1 MINLIKSLENEP
13 STNKKIELLKQFK
26 DKVLLKEV
34 LFYTLNPEYNYFIKK
49 LPKMGTGQAGKDFK
63 IAWYSIKGL
72 LDALNAREITGNDA
86 IKATTDILSDLT
98 PNSQELAKRI
108 LFRDLRCNV
117 SDKIANKVFP
127 KLIPTFS
134 VQLANKYDP
143 KKKYKNDKWA
153 ASRKMDGLR
162 CVFKNG
168 KLYTRN
174 GKEVVGFEHIVE
186 ELKTLG
192 EYDLI
197 DGELYSPD
205 IPFQEIQGYV
215 MRKKN
220 VVEED
225 KKKIFFNIFVILPT
239 CGTTTCNM
247 VNAIKGIPEG
257 FKNLGVS
264 FKYLRFVDYEIIPN
278 DFDKIKALDNKF
290 VAEGYE
296 GVMLRSMD
304 VVYDWKRSDALV
316 KYKSFKEEDL
326 TIVDAIEGKGKY
338 KGMLGAF
345 VCEGKVEGH
354 KVKTEV
360 GSGFSDE
367 QREEFWKEKK
377 TIIGILAEIKYQNL
391 SDDNSSLRFPI
402 FIKFKLDR

>member
-1 MINLIKSLENEP
+1 M
-13 STNKKIELLKQFK
+13 ELLKQFK
-26 DKVLLKEV
+26 DKALLKEV
-34 LFYTLNPEYNYFIKK
+34 LFYTLNPEFNYYIKK
-49 LPKMGTGQAGKDFK
+49 LPEMQTGK
-63 IAWYSIKGL
+63 ISFENGWSIIKL
-72 LDALNAREITGNDA
+72 NLDYLNQRKYTGHEA
-86 IKATTDILSDLT
+86 IERTVFVLEQLNPEAQDI
-98 PNSQELAKRI
+98 AKRI

-117 SDKIANKVFP
+117 SDSIVNKVFP
-127 KLIPTFS
+127 KLIPEFK

-143 KKKYKNDKWA
+143 DKKYKNQMWA

-162 CVFKNG
+162 CAFVNG

-174 GKEVVGFEHIVE
+174 GKEVFGFDHIVE
-186 ELKTLG
+186 ELNTLG
-192 EYDLI
+192 TYDLI
-197 DGELYSPD
+197 DGELYSPE

-225 KKKIFFNIFVILPT
+225 KKKIFYNIFVMLD
-239 CGTTTCNM
+239 GGMTTTQKM
-247 VNAIKGIPEG
+247 IDKMELTSHWSKTWP
-257 FKNLGVS
+257 FQ
-264 FKYLRFVDYEIIPN
+264 YLRFVEYEIIPN
-278 DFDKIKALDNKF
+278 DFDKIKELNDKY

-296 GVMLRSMD
+296 GVMLRSMNQ
-304 VVYDWKRSDALV
+304 VYDWKRSDALL
-316 KYKSFKEEDL
+316 KYKSFKESDL
-326 TIVDAIEGKGKY
+326 KIVDMVEGEGKY

-360 GSGFSDE
+360 GSGFNDE

-377 TIIGILAEIKYQNL
+377 TIIGTLAEIKYQNL

-402 FIKFKLDR
+402 FLKFKLDR

>member
-225 KKKIFFNIFVILPT
+225 KKKIFFNIFAMLKPKR
-239 CGTTTCNM
+239 TTAEM
-247 VNAIKGIPEG
+247 VSDIEKRRQANHR
-257 FKNLGVS
+257 
-264 FKYLRFVDYEIIPN
+264 KYLRFVEYEIILN
-278 DFDKIKALDNKF
+278 DFEKIKALDEQY
-290 VAEGYE
+290 VMEGYE
-296 GVMLRSMD
+296 GVMLRSMEQ
-304 VVYDWKRSDALV
+304 VYDWKRSDALV
-316 KYKSFKEEDL
+316 KYKNFIEDDL
-326 TIVDAIEGKGKY
+326 EIIEAIEGKGKY

-345 VCEGKVEGH
+345 LCRGKIMGYNIEA
-354 KVKTEV
+354 EV
-360 GSGFSDE
+360 GSGFNDE
-367 QREEFWKEKK
+367 QRKEFWKNRKRM
-377 TIIGILAEIKYQNL
+377 IGMKIEAKYQGL
-391 SDDNSSLRFPI
+391 TDDKTSLRFPI
-402 FIKFKLDR
+402 FRKTKEDR